1 MWFEDRELGGTVIAT
16 LVAIPYVVEILL
28 QLPLLTRLMRAL
40 PDEQRAKLPPH
51 PRRPWL
57 AVFGSARFFIAL
69 FRLALRDGASD
80 GRELLALKRRARASA
95 LREALFG
102 IAFWATVVVLW
113 RQGWRPPWPS

>member
-1 MWFEDRELGGTVIAT
+1 MWFEDSELRGLVIVT
-16 LVAIPYVVEILL
+16 LVALPYAVEILL

-40 PDEQRAKLPPH
+40 PDETRAALPPH
-51 PRRPWL
+51 PRHPWL

-69 FRLALRDGASD
+69 FRFALRDDATD
-80 GRELLALKRRARASA
+80 GREILVLKRRARWSA

-113 RQGWRPPWPS
+113 RQGWRPPWPN